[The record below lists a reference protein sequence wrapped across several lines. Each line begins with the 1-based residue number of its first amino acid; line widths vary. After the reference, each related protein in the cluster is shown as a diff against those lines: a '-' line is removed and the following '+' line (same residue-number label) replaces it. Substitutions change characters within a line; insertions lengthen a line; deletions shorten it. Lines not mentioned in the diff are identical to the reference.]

1 MRRDTRKKGET
12 KGFDVLRQRTNRLTE
27 RPEQAHDFG
36 VVGVAAHCLRRPPA
50 TIEDRDGQAST
61 GAEVPTK
68 ESGGCGEG
76 VVLGAL
82 QQQILHH
89 LANALATVQNAS
101 GSESPHQQQLDHDH
115 NWVVRL
121 PRLLDLWH
129 DTVLGLLPQR
139 LPNYPTR

>member
-50 TIEDRDGQAST
+50 TIEDRDGQASP

-68 ESGGCGEG
+68 EGGGCGEG

-82 QQQILHH
+82 QQQVLHH
-89 LANALATVQNAS
+89 FGDARAAGENAS
-101 GSESPHQQQLDHDH
+101 WSAGLAHQKELDQHH
-115 NWVVRL
+115 HGIVRL
-121 PRLLDLWH
+121 PRFLC
-129 DTVLGLLPQR
+129 
-139 LPNYPTR
+139 